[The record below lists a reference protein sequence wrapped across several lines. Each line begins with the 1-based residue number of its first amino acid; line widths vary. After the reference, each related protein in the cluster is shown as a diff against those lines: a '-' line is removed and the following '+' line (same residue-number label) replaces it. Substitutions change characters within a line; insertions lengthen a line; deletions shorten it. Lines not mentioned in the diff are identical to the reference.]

1 MLYCCP
7 TRRPVAICVSPSK
20 QLSGEVSGFWILRP
34 GTEPSAIV
42 LGGAESH
49 HVGFDGRLEACRRHE
64 QRDHHAEPGFRQYEA
79 VNEPQAAD
87 CDDNT
92 AKLNESLEV
101 HEINP

>member
-1 MLYCCP
+1 MWL
-7 TRRPVAICVSPSK
+7 
-20 QLSGEVSGFWILRP
+20 GFRILRA
-34 GTEPSAIV
+34 GTEPRAFV
-42 LGGAESH
+42 FGGAEPH
-49 HVGFDGRLEACRRHE
+49 DVGFDGRLEASRRHE
-64 QRDHHAEPGFRQYEA
+64 QGNHHAEPRFGKYEA